1 MNTTFK
7 IGLQTE
13 KDRFVRIF
21 EFRYFL
27 HLPDFLL
34 SSKASAPAKC
44 SQRKPH
50 TERKLKPID
59 PLKKK
64 SKAKLI
70 ITTYIAFS
78 KQYFGW
84 PYLQPSSINLTT
96 CRIVAL
102 GFSSLFL
109 FQTCR
114 CQKIWLRRHRTPSV
128 RTDSG
133 VELKKPQ

>member
-7 IGLQTE
+7 IGLETE

-34 SSKASAPAKC
+34 SSKASAPAKRT
-44 SQRKPH
+44 QRKPH

-64 SKAKLI
+64 SKEKLV

-96 CRIVAL
+96 CGIVAPGLAVNFFFKPVDARKFGYDVTVLRLSVQTL
-102 GFSSLFL
+102 G
-109 FQTCR
+109 
-114 CQKIWLRRHRTPSV
+114 
-128 RTDSG
+128 
-133 VELKKPQ
+133 

>member
-7 IGLQTE
+7 IGLHTE
-13 KDRFVRIF
+13 EDRLVRIF

-27 HLPDFLL
+27 HLSDFLL
-34 SSKASAPAKC
+34 SNKASAPAKRT
-44 SQRKPH
+44 QRKPH
-50 TERKLKPID
+50 AERKLKPID

-64 SKAKLI
+64 SKAKLV

-96 CRIVAL
+96 CGIVAPGFAVNFFFKPVDARKFGYDVTVLRLSVQTL
-102 GFSSLFL
+102 G
-109 FQTCR
+109 
-114 CQKIWLRRHRTPSV
+114 
-128 RTDSG
+128 
-133 VELKKPQ
+133 

>member
-7 IGLQTE
+7 VGLHTE
-13 KDRFVRIF
+13 KDRFFRIF
-21 EFRYFL
+21 EFTKDISYTCLISFFL
-27 HLPDFLL
+27 AKRPRPR
-34 SSKASAPAKC
+34 SARNGSPI
-44 SQRKPH
+44 RKK
-50 TERKLKPID
+50 KLNPID

-96 CRIVAL
+96 CGIVAP
-102 GFSSLFL
+102 GFAVNFFFKPVDARKFGYDVSV
-109 FQTCR
+109 
-114 CQKIWLRRHRTPSV
+114 LRPSV
-128 RTDSG
+128 QTLG
-133 VELKKPQ
+133 

>member
-7 IGLQTE
+7 IGLHTE
-13 KDRFVRIF
+13 EDRLVRIF

-34 SSKASAPAKC
+34 SNKASAPAKRT
-44 SQRKPH
+44 QRKPH
-50 TERKLKPID
+50 AERKLKPID

-64 SKAKLI
+64 SKAKLV

-96 CRIVAL
+96 CGIVAPGFAVNFFFKPVDARKFGYDVTVLRLSVQTL
-102 GFSSLFL
+102 G
-109 FQTCR
+109 
-114 CQKIWLRRHRTPSV
+114 
-128 RTDSG
+128 
-133 VELKKPQ
+133 